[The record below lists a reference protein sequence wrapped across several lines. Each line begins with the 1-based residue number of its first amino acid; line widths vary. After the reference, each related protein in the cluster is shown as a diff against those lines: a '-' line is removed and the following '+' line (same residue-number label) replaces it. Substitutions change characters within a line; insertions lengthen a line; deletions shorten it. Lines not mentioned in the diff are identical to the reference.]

1 MEEATSLSDLE
12 VVGNM
17 ETLMQFALDGTSF
30 ESWKIGSI
38 ATCKLDNE
46 LFLELP
52 FNMRATILQMLIPV
66 VPVIVS
72 MWPDDSIV
80 IAHTQYGR

>member
-1 MEEATSLSDLE
+1 MEEATSLSDTE
-12 VVGNM
+12 VVGNID
-17 ETLMQFALDGTSF
+17 TLIQLALESTCF
-30 ESWKIGSI
+30 ESWSIASI
-38 ATCKLDNE
+38 ATCKLDSE

-52 FNMRATILQMLIPV
+52 VNMRATILQMLIPV
-66 VPVIVS
+66 VPVMVS